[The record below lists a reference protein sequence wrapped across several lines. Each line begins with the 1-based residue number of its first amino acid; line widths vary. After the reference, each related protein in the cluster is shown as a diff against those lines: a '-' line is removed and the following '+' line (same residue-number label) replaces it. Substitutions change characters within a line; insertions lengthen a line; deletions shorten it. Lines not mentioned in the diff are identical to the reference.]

1 MKYSSIKA
9 PNASIY
15 TNQIKNGNKIEKTP
29 NNIQQME
36 LNTIWGLF
44 DKIINN
50 NTKKKETHN
59 AAPLYLINKHELNDT
74 PKTIRAFRTSFNSRL
89 LK

>member
-50 NTKKKETHN
+50 NTKKTKRKWLN
-59 AAPLYLINKHELNDT
+59 IYQSYLQ
-74 PKTIRAFRTSFNSRL
+74 FY
-89 LK
+89 